1 MIARMNDPRTRQ
13 WLTLT
18 AALDRTMREHAP
30 GWTDHSQHDPGVTM
44 LELIAYLA
52 EDLQHNGRVVE
63 GGGPALARAIRALDA
78 YALKPIATSGTV
90 RPNYFPGRVLTADDF
105 REEQEY
111 HREKHRR
118 HLQMLHGFGVVDG
131 LDVEVANDGATIAI
145 EPGLAIDRYG
155 REIVLDDLVVTPIPS
170 DAPSPICVLV
180 RYAERMVDPVPVA
193 DGAAT
198 AGTEPSHI
206 EEVCDVSLVPDPRE
220 DGIAIARL
228 IRENAA
234 WRVDSSFAP
243 IRLASAAQRDL

>member
-1 MIARMNDPRTRQ
+1 MIARMDDPRTRH

-18 AALDRTMREHAP
+18 AALDRPMREHAP
-30 GWTDHSQHDPGVTM
+30 GWTDHNEHDPGMTM

-52 EDLQHNGRVVE
+52 ENLQRYARVVE
-63 GGGPALARAIRALDA
+63 GGEPALSRAIRALDA

-90 RPNYFPGRVLTADDF
+90 RPNYFPGRLLTADDL

-131 LDVEVANDGATIAI
+131 LDVDVASDGATIAI

-155 REIVLDDLVVTPIPS
+155 REIVLDDLIVTPIPP

-193 DGAAT
+193 DVA

-206 EEVCDVSLVPDPRE
+206 EEGCDVSLVPDPRE

-228 IRENAA
+228 IREKAL
-234 WRVDSSFAP
+234 WRVDPAFVPA
-243 IRLASAAQRDL
+243 RLQASRD

>member
-1 MIARMNDPRTRQ
+1 MIARMDDPRTRQ

-30 GWTDHSQHDPGVTM
+30 GWTDHNEHDPGVTM

-63 GGGPALARAIRALDA
+63 GGGPALSRAIRALDA

-90 RPNYFPGRVLTADDF
+90 RPNYFPGRLLTADDL

-131 LDVEVANDGATIAI
+131 LDVDVASDGATIAI

-155 REIVLDDLVVTPIPS
+155 REIVLDDLVVTPIPP
-170 DAPSPICVLV
+170 DAPSPIYVLV

-193 DGAAT
+193 YGAAA

-206 EEVCDVSLVPDPRE
+206 EEGCDVSLVPDPRE

-228 IRENAA
+228 IREKAE
-234 WRVDSSFAP
+234 WRVDPAFAP
-243 IRLASAAQRDL
+243 ARLQASRD

>member
-1 MIARMNDPRTRQ
+1 MIARMNDPRTKQ

-30 GWTDHSQHDPGVTM
+30 GWTHHNEHDPGATM

-52 EDLQHNGRVVE
+52 EDLQRYARVVE
-63 GGGPALARAIRALDA
+63 GGGPALSRAIRALDA

-90 RPNYFPGRVLTADDF
+90 RPNYFPGRLLTADDF

-131 LDVEVANDGATIAI
+131 LDVDVASDGSTIA
-145 EPGLAIDRYG
+145 RYG
-155 REIVLDDLVVTPIPS
+155 REIVLDDMVVMPIPP
-170 DAPSPICVLV
+170 DAASPICVV
-180 RYAERMVDPVPVA
+180 VQYAERMVDSVPVA
-193 DGAAT
+193 NGPAA

-206 EEVCDVSLVPDPRE
+206 EEGCDLSLMPDPGE
-220 DGIAIARL
+220 DGITVARL
-228 IRENAA
+228 IRENAV
-234 WRVDSSFAP
+234 WRVDPAFVP
-243 IRLASAAQRDL
+243 PRLQSRRD